1 MCKMHEC
8 GRVHVRSPSL
18 RFLCSDGFFDELFI
32 DDAPKLEW
40 VLGYDMY
47 FYSFRTAR
55 LTIVHAPKLGFLGY
69 LGVGSPAIQIGATI
83 FTEDQIIVKTLMPNL
98 KTLAVKL
105 KNMSRAGEVKRFMQL
120 LELFPNLETLYIQGY
135 RCLVQPEDWS
145 VNQDAAASWDDLR
158 LAPCV
163 HNHLERVVFQD
174 YSGHGWQ
181 RQMAKFLHGNSR
193 FLKTLEFH
201 CMDHVETRPFGIR
214 PPSPD
219 LVRKQREVLCLDSRA
234 SRDACFLFFKHMLAT
249 HHHVSCHQESY
260 KRKYYDNLYEI

>member
-1 MCKMHEC
+1 
-8 GRVHVRSPSL
+8 
-18 RFLCSDGFFDELFI
+18 
-32 DDAPKLEW
+32 
-40 VLGYDMY
+40 
-47 FYSFRTAR
+47 
-55 LTIVHAPKLGFLGY
+55 
-69 LGVGSPAIQIGATI
+69 
-83 FTEDQIIVKTLMPNL
+83 MPNL

-214 PPSPD
+214 PPSPGATGGPLPRQPRIKGCLFPLLQAHAGD
-219 LVRKQREVLCLDSRA
+219 SPSRFLPPRVL
-234 SRDACFLFFKHMLAT
+234 
-249 HHHVSCHQESY
+249 QE
-260 KRKYYDNLYEI
+260 KVL